1 MQTVLGALS
10 RLVVA
15 GHSAWVTS
23 VLPNVGRCADQCV
36 LECRA
41 QVKLMVGAV
50 DPSYDEQDE

>member
-1 MQTVLGALS
+1 VLGALS